1 MNPWTSKED
10 YRHQCEW
17 APCNTLRAGIVQK
30 GGGKVNLLSL
40 LELRHPSSIFNYLVE
55 GYLRKRAQKL
65 QMLREHGGQEK
76 KDGDKQG
83 WSAVSEER
91 VEDVIEER

>member
-1 MNPWTSKED
+1 M
-10 YRHQCEW
+10 
-17 APCNTLRAGIVQK
+17 
-30 GGGKVNLLSL
+30 
-40 LELRHPSSIFNYLVE
+40 
-55 GYLRKRAQKL
+55 
-65 QMLREHGGQEK
+65 GGQKK